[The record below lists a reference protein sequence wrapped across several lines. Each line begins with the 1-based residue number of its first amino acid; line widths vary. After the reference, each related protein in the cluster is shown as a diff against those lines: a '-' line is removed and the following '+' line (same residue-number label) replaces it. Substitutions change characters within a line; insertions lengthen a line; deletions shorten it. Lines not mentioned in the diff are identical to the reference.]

1 MAGGIRVLNCYFVF
15 VGEGILT
22 KLSKLIN
29 LNKYSSFF
37 LITDESVERHWSKKI
52 EEIIPDIRE
61 KIILKPGEQS
71 KNIINVQKIWQKLLL
86 SGSDRKTLV
95 INLGGGVIGD
105 IGGFAAS
112 TYMRGI
118 DFLQIPTTLLSQ
130 VDSSVGGKVGVN
142 FLNVKNL
149 IGTFDQPVGVI
160 CDINLLST
168 LPDKEF
174 VSGFAEIIKHGIV
187 ADKKYFDFV
196 TSKTP
201 RSFNK
206 KELVKIVTGS
216 VKIKARIVEEDEKE
230 TGKRKSINFG
240 HTIGH
245 AVEALSR
252 NTNYPLCHGEAISI
266 GLVLESKISE
276 ILGLISKHDFNQIK
290 EALRNA
296 DLPVTLPDFSFEA
309 LTTQIKTDKK
319 SEKGKIN
326 WTLVQGIGRAAIN
339 QIIDDRVL
347 NRAIKET
354 L

>member
-1 MAGGIRVLNCYFVF
+1 MKKIRILNRYNIF
-15 VGEGILT
+15 VGEEI
-22 KLSKLIN
+22 LSKLSRLIN
-29 LNKYSSFF
+29 LKKYSSLF
-37 LITDESVERHWSKKI
+37 LIIDKDVEKYWSKKVDSI
-52 EEIIPDIRE
+52 FPRNCG
-61 KIILKPGEQS
+61 KIVLQS
-71 KNIINVQKIWQKLLL
+71 GDQAKNIETVQIIWQKLL
-86 SGSDRKTLV
+86 SRRSDRKTLV

-105 IGGFAAS
+105 MGGFAAS
-112 TYMRGI
+112 TYMRGL
-118 DFLQIPTTLLSQ
+118 DFLHIPTTITAQ

-142 FLNVKNL
+142 FAGIKNL

-168 LPDKEF
+168 LPDREF
-174 VSGFAEIIKHGIV
+174 ISGFAEIIKHGIV

-196 TSKTP
+196 TSKKP
-201 RSFNK
+201 RDFNK

-230 TGKRKSINFG
+230 TGKRKLINFG

-245 AVEALSR
+245 AVEALSQ

-276 ILGLISKHDFNQIK
+276 ILGLISKPDFNQIK
-290 EALRNA
+290 KALFSA
-296 DLPVTLPDFSFEA
+296 GLPITLPDFSFED
-309 LTTQIKTDKK
+309 LMTQIKADKK

-326 WTLVQGIGRAAIN
+326 WTLIQGIGRAVIN
-339 QIIDDRVL
+339 QIIDNHVL